1 MSFVL
6 RARPSARTRHV
17 DAVLNAYVDRTLPA
31 ATLLVH
37 DQHVS
42 ICHACRGAVD
52 DERRLLSSLR
62 TAATPDPPRRL
73 ESALLGLAIHAVP
86 VAPVGMPPRLVVVGR
101 AAPAMHR
108 SPMRAAM
115 LASLAAGASAAAAWS
130 VGVGGVAPS
139 TGSQPFPRAPAPA
152 ATVPRSVNASG
163 SQSASLVGSQGAA
176 AGIAGSVQLTTAF
189 TAPASTAVPVA
200 GPWTGGP
207 YGAVLGT
214 FEP

>member
-6 RARPSARTRHV
+6 RVRPIARTRHV
-17 DAVLNAYVDRTLPA
+17 EGVLNAYVDRTLPA
-31 ATLLVH
+31 ATLLAH

-42 ICHACRGAVD
+42 ICPACRGAVD

-86 VAPVGMPPRLVVVGR
+86 VVPVSPPSRLVVVGR

-130 VGVGGVAPS
+130 VGVGGVAPAAAS
-139 TGSQPFPRAPAPA
+139 QSSPRAVAPATTVRLSAIASDSQP
-152 ATVPRSVNASG
+152 
-163 SQSASLVGSQGAA
+163 ASLVSLRGAP
-176 AGIAGSVQLTTAF
+176 AGVAGSPQLTTAF
-189 TAPASTAVPVA
+189 TAPASTTVPVA
-200 GPWTGGP
+200 GPWTGVP
-207 YGAVLGT
+207 YGALLGT
-214 FEP
+214 IEP

>member
-6 RARPSARTRHV
+6 RARPIARTRHV
-17 DAVLNAYVDRTLPA
+17 EGVLNAYVDRTLPA
-31 ATLLVH
+31 ATLLAH

-42 ICHACRGAVD
+42 ICPACRGAVD

-73 ESALLGLAIHAVP
+73 ESALLGLAIHAGP
-86 VAPVGMPPRLVVVGR
+86 VSPVSPPSRLVVVGR

-130 VGVGGVAPS
+130 VGVGGVAPAAA
-139 TGSQPFPRAPAPA
+139 SQSSPRAVAPA
-152 ATVPRSVNASG
+152 TTVRLSAIASG
-163 SQSASLVGSQGAA
+163 SQPASLVSSRGAA
-176 AGIAGSVQLTTAF
+176 AGVAGSPQLTTAF
-189 TAPASTAVPVA
+189 TAPASTTVPVA
-200 GPWTGGP
+200 GPWTGVP
-207 YGAVLGT
+207 YGAVLRT
-214 FEP
+214 IEP

>member
-6 RARPSARTRHV
+6 RARPTARTRHV
-17 DAVLNAYVDRTLPA
+17 DAALKAYVDRTLPD
-31 ATLLVH
+31 ATLLAH
-37 DQHVS
+37 DRHVS
-42 ICHACRGAVD
+42 ICPSCRGAAD

-86 VAPVGMPPRLVVVGR
+86 VSPPPRLVVVGR

-139 TGSQPFPRAPAPA
+139 TGSQPFPRAAAPA
-152 ATVPRSVNASG
+152 ATVRLSVNASG
-163 SQSASLVGSQGAA
+163 IQPASLVSPQGAA
-176 AGIAGSVQLTTAF
+176 AGIGGSVQLTTAF
-189 TAPASTAVPVA
+189 TAPASPAVPVA
-200 GPWTGGP
+200 GPWTGVP

-214 FEP
+214 IEP